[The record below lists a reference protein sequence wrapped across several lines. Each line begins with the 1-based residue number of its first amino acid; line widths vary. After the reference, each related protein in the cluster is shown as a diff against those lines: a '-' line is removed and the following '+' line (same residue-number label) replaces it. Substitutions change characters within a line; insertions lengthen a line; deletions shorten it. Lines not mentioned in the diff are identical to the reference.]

1 MAQPVP
7 VFAGVIDVLGKPHL
21 DDVEAYR
28 GHLASLKNCA
38 VEFVIR
44 KRRDRKSQRQLG
56 WYWGCILPALSEY
69 TGYAVEELHAWCTY
83 KFLNPPERTTLV
95 IADSQGEVIEEA
107 DVQLYPD
114 RVHLLTTGQMADFCE
129 DIRNFAAERFHVVI
143 PDPDKFWKQTKLR
156 AKAGLSQSYRQE
168 SAAA

>member
-1 MAQPVP
+1 MATPAP
-7 VFAGVIDVLGKPHL
+7 VFVGICDSEAKPHV
-21 DDVEAYR
+21 DDMDGYR
-28 GHLASLKNCA
+28 AHLRSLANSTIEII
-38 VEFVIR
+38 VR
-44 KRRDRKSQRQLG
+44 KRRERKSQRQLG

-69 TGYAVEELHAWCTY
+69 TGYTVEEMHAWCTY
-83 KFLNPPERTTLV
+83 KFLNPPEKATLV

-129 DIRNFAAERFHVVI
+129 DVRQFAAERFHVVI
-143 PDPDKFWKQTKLR
+143 DDPDRFWKSRKSG
-156 AKAGLSQSYRQE
+156 AKSSGPYRLE